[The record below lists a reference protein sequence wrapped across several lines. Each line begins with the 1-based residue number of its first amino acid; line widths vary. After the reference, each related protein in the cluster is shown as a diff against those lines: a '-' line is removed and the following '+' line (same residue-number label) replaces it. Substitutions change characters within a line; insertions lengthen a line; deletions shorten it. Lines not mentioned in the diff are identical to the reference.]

1 MTPDYEN
8 DPQYAIFV
16 REWAKKK
23 PKWPPIKRAQA
34 AAVDYRAWLAKKN
47 AGPDGYSEATIS
59 TDPVTGV
66 TTVIPG
72 GAQSPSTINKD
83 NPLRLSPK
91 EASVTPNAPPPID
104 AVINKAAHD
113 FYQNRPEAEQDVFLN
128 GITDESVPTPR
139 ANRKK
144 KAASKQAFK
153 FDDPEKEV
161 KTSQTDKSRRPA
173 QYTTQY
179 FSGSQ
184 AQIYFNDVLIDE
196 ISNIQYTTITNKA
209 PIYGYASELFDT
221 LAAGNLIIQGSFTIN
236 YIEAGYLPIIAM
248 AMLERKFAVGAV
260 GRMTD
265 RSWIEAKPRLDHRVG
280 LGRVSE
286 NVSQFPTA
294 VMPDTKLDVSTY
306 PTSILSPNSYL
317 AAQALN
323 QVRSLGNKEFREL
336 SRQAMYNKITK
347 EGEFSGV
354 SKVESINGIR
364 IPSRFDLIPPFD
376 IYLICGDFADPKA
389 DHTVRKLKDVY
400 LTGQAQTVISN
411 GEPVQESYTFVAR
424 TLE

>member
-1 MTPDYEN
+1 MTPNYKE
-8 DPQYAIFV
+8 DPQYGIIARKI
-16 REWAKKK
+16 KKQH
-23 PKWPPIKRAQA
+23 PNWTGAQVEIRANEE
-34 AAVDYRAWLAKKN
+34 YRSYLSRKDPGSGA
-47 AGPDGYSEATIS
+47 YSEATIS
-59 TDPVTGV
+59 TDPTTGV

-91 EASVTPNAPPPID
+91 EASVTPNAPPPLD
-104 AVINKAAHD
+104 TVINKAAHN

-128 GITDESVPTPR
+128 GITDESTPVPR

-144 KAASKQAFK
+144 KAASKQPFK
-153 FDDPEKEV
+153 FDDPEKES
-161 KTSQTDKSRRPA
+161 KAPQANKSSRPA
-173 QYTTQY
+173 PYTPQYY
-179 FSGSQ
+179 SGSQ

-196 ISNIQYTTITNKA
+196 ISNIQYTTITNKT

-221 LAAGNLIIQGSFTIN
+221 IAAGNLIVQGSFTIN

-248 AMLERKFAVGAV
+248 AMLERKFAAGAV

-265 RSWIEAKPRLDHRVG
+265 RSWIETKPRLDHRVG
-280 LGRVSE
+280 LGRPNE
-286 NVSQFPTA
+286 NVSQFPTMS
-294 VMPDTKLDVSTY
+294 MPDTKLDVSTY

-323 QVRSLGNKEFREL
+323 QVKSLGNKEFREL

-389 DHTVRKLKDVY
+389 DHTVRKIKDVY